1 MNFLSSSPL
10 YAVAP
15 VATAAATVAVAN
27 TAHPVLTLCDPV
39 VFAKKEEG
47 PVDVPLAGV
56 AWSNRIIK
64 IQRDR
69 LSLLS
74 AIACGAVQSLCGT
87 RARVPV
93 SVLAY
98 LLE

>member
-10 YAVAP
+10 HAVAP

-27 TAHPVLTLCDPV
+27 TAHPVLTLCELV
-39 VFAKKEEG
+39 VFAIGEEG

-64 IQRDR
+64 IQKDR
-69 LSLLS
+69 LSPLS
-74 AIACGAVQSLCGT
+74 AIACGAVRSLCGT
-87 RARVPV
+87 RARVPAA
-93 SVLAY
+93 VLAC